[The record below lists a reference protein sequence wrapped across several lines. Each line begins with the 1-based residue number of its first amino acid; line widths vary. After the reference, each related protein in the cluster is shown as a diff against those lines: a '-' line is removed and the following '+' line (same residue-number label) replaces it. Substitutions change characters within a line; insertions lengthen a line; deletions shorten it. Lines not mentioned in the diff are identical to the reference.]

1 MLQDCFD
8 CKSCCLEHCKLLVEG
23 NMCYLPARLPL
34 RLQDANLVMAANT
47 AYDFE
52 RVAEQLQH
60 SQPMLAALL
69 AQLGQD
75 VEGAAAARQA
85 LTHVVSR
92 LREMDVAM
100 GGGHTRAA
108 DILQLYAA
116 TQVCCED
123 VCAQKPDCSWIV

>member
-1 MLQDCFD
+1 MSTCSCQSAAAAYLACQPAQLLHAQLQ
-8 CKSCCLEHCKLLVEG
+8 E
-23 NMCYLPARLPL
+23 
-34 RLQDANLVMAANT
+34 ANLVLAAET

-52 RVAEQLQH
+52 RVAEQLQQ

-75 VEGAAAARQA
+75 AEGAAAARQA
-85 LTHVVSR
+85 LQHVVSR
-92 LREMDVAM
+92 LRQMDVAM

-116 TQVCCED
+116 TQVGWLRARFAYFRA
-123 VCAQKPDCSWIV
+123 VA

>member
-1 MLQDCFD
+1 
-8 CKSCCLEHCKLLVEG
+8 
-23 NMCYLPARLPL
+23 
-34 RLQDANLVMAANT
+34 MAANT
-47 AYDFE
+47 SYDFE

-92 LREMDVAM
+92 LRQMDVAL

-116 TQVCCED
+116 TQVGGLAACCALAGD
-123 VCAQKPDCSWIV
+123 GLACYKLQVSCITRRWPA